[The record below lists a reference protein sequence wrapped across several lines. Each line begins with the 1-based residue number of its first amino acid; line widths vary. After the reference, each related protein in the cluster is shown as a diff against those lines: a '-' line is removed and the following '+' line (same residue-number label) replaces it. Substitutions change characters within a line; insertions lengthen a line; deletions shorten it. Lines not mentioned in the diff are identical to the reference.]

1 MDPMGLRKDG
11 FRALVRLL
19 AACKGAVAAVTLSCS
34 TPQPQWMAGPP
45 DAGRTRPSPSAVSE
59 AGSPS
64 AAAPATLVT
73 ARRVAAK
80 SPMPESARVEV
91 DTGVEPWEEGCQA
104 SQPCRF
110 GAAAL
115 KPCTHG
121 EARSV
126 ADVLGNRAALAGH
139 RVSVRGLLG
148 VGDMAMSVI
157 GCPGGPPYQ
166 CCNGARRPVV
176 LAEDAVAAASNRVG
190 NRQFGRSRQLQQ
202 AHAFPG
208 GGRTRLDRVART
220 LVCLSGATK

>member
-1 MDPMGLRKDG
+1 
-11 FRALVRLL
+11 
-19 AACKGAVAAVTLSCS
+19 
-34 TPQPQWMAGPP
+34 
-45 DAGRTRPSPSAVSE
+45 
-59 AGSPS
+59 
-64 AAAPATLVT
+64 
-73 ARRVAAK
+73 
-80 SPMPESARVEV
+80 MPESARVEV

-176 LAEDAVAAASNRVG
+176 LAEDAVAGHAAEERLPLRGLSCSGDESAQCCNAPAYG
-190 NRQFGRSRQLQQ
+190 Q
-202 AHAFPG
+202 AVVATGLFEAARARPPG
-208 GGRTRLDRVART
+208 GSGWVLDDVLLCAPP
-220 LVCLSGATK
+220 